1 MDTIMTSSPIFIGG
15 PDRSGTTLLYA
26 LLASHPNISM
36 ARRSNMWRFF
46 YGRYGDL
53 ATPENFERCLHDMT
67 HYHKMRHLRADPERI
82 RREFRAGAPTYGR
95 LFALL
100 HEHHAERAG
109 KPRWGDKSLHI
120 EHYTGDI
127 FAEFPD
133 ARVIQMVRDPRDR
146 YASVRK
152 RFGKDTPR
160 LGAATARWLR
170 AMRRGRL
177 NLRRYP
183 DRYRIVRYESLAS
196 RPEETLRAICD
207 FLGEEYAPVMLT
219 MRGAADYHDSGGN
232 SSFDPIEPGVI
243 STRSIGRFRS
253 VLSAGEIAF
262 IQLVC
267 GPEMAACEYPLVPV
281 DFTPGERLQFAVVT
295 LPFQLARLVGWW
307 ASAAVEMKRGEE
319 PPSPRRPSRTSATG
333 EKHEPATPLHK

>member
-1 MDTIMTSSPIFIGG
+1 MMPSPIFIGG

-26 LLASHPNISM
+26 LLATHPGISM

-46 YGRYGDL
+46 YRRYGDL
-53 ATPENFERCLHDMT
+53 GIGDNFERCLHDMT
-67 HYHKMRHLRADPERI
+67 HYHKMRHLRADPARI
-82 RREFRAGAPTYGR
+82 RREFWQGEPTYGR

-120 EHYTGDI
+120 EHYARGI
-127 FAEFPD
+127 FTEFPD

-170 AMRRGRL
+170 AIRQGQA
-177 NLRRYP
+177 NARRYP
-183 DRYRIVRYESLAS
+183 DRYRLVRYESLA
-196 RPEETLRAICD
+196 REPEQTLRDICD
-207 FLGEEYAPVMLT
+207 FLGEPYDPVMLT
-219 MRGAADYHDSGGN
+219 MRGAADYRDSGGN
-232 SSFDPIEPGVI
+232 SSFENLEPGVI
-243 STRSIGRFRS
+243 STRSIGRFAT
-253 VLSAGEIAF
+253 VLSPAEIAF

-267 GPEMAACEYPLVPV
+267 RSEMDRLGYEKAHVDFGPEEVGRYWMMTV
-281 DFTPGERLQFAVVT
+281 
-295 LPFQLARLVGWW
+295 PFQLARLAGWW
-307 ASAAVEMKRGEE
+307 VAADINMRRGEQ
-319 PPSPRRPSRTSATG
+319 PPTFRQPASPAAATG
-333 EKHEPATPLHK
+333 EIHEPATPFE

>member
-1 MDTIMTSSPIFIGG
+1 MTNSPVFIGG

-53 ATPENFERCLHDMT
+53 AEPGNFERCLHDMT
-67 HYHKMRHLRADPERI
+67 HYHKMRHLEADPDRI
-82 RREFRAGAPTYGR
+82 RREFWAGAPSYGR

-100 HEHHAERAG
+100 HEHHAERQG

-120 EHYTGDI
+120 EHYAGDI

-170 AMRRGRL
+170 AIRQGRR

-183 DRYRIVRYESLAS
+183 GRYRIVRYESLACA
-196 RPEETLRAICD
+196 PEEALRAVCD
-207 FLGEEYAPVMLT
+207 FLGEPYEPVMLM
-219 MRGAADYHDSGGN
+219 MRGAAEYRESGGN
-232 SSFDPIEPGVI
+232 SSFEAIAPGVI
-243 STRSIGRFRS
+243 STRSIGRFS
-253 VLSAGEIAF
+253 AVLSASEIAF
-262 IQLVC
+262 IQLTC
-267 GPEMAACEYPLVPV
+267 GPEMAACNYDPV
-281 DFTPGERLQFAVVT
+281 DVEFSPAGRLRFTVTT
-295 LPFQLARLVGWW
+295 LPVQSLRLVGWW
-307 ASAAVEMKRGEE
+307 ATAALEMKRGETP
-319 PPSPRRPSRTSATG
+319 PPSRRPSPNPKNGENHETTTS
-333 EKHEPATPLHK
+333 LQN

>member
-1 MDTIMTSSPIFIGG
+1 MTGSPIFIGG

-53 ATPENFERCLHDMT
+53 AAPENFERCLHDMT
-67 HYHKMRHLRADPERI
+67 HYHKMRHLRADPDRI

-100 HEHHAERAG
+100 HEHNAERVG

-120 EHYTGDI
+120 EHYAGDI

-170 AMRRGRL
+170 AIRQGRA
-177 NLRRYP
+177 NARRYP
-183 DRYRIVRYESLAS
+183 DTYRLVRYESLA
-196 RPEETLRAICD
+196 REPEQTLGDLCEFI
-207 FLGEEYAPVMLT
+207 GEPYDPVMLT

-232 SSFDPIEPGVI
+232 SSFDAIEPGVI
-243 STRSIGRFRS
+243 STRSIGRFPG
-253 VLSAGEIAF
+253 VLSASEIAF
-262 IQLVC
+262 IQLIC
-267 GPEMAACEYPLVPV
+267 GPEMTACDYHAVPV
-281 DFTPGERLQFAVVT
+281 NFAPGERLRFAALT

-307 ASAAVEMKRGEE
+307 ASAAMETRRGEE
-319 PPSPRRPSRTSATG
+319 PPALRRPSRASATG
-333 EKHEPATPLHK
+333 EKHEPTTPLHK

>member
-1 MDTIMTSSPIFIGG
+1 MTSSPIFIGG

-46 YGRYGDL
+46 YNQYGDL
-53 ATPENFERCLHDMT
+53 AAPENFERCLHDMT
-67 HYHKMRHLRADPERI
+67 HYHKMRHLGADPERI
-82 RREFRAGAPTYGR
+82 RREFQAGAPTYGR

-120 EHYTGDI
+120 EHYADGI

-170 AMRRGRL
+170 AIRQGRR

-183 DRYRIVRYESLAS
+183 DRYRIVRYESLA
-196 RPEETLRAICD
+196 RAPEETLRAVCD
-207 FLGEEYAPVMLT
+207 FLGEPYDPIMLT
-219 MRGAADYHDSGGN
+219 MRGATEYRESGGN
-232 SSFDPIEPGVI
+232 SSFESIAPGVI
-243 STRSIGRFRS
+243 STRSIGRFS
-253 VLSAGEIAF
+253 AVLSPSEVAF

-267 GPEMAACEYPLVPV
+267 GPEMTACAYEMV
-281 DFTPGERLQFAVVT
+281 DVQLSPAERLRFAVTT
-295 LPFQLARLVGWW
+295 LPAQSVRLIGWW
-307 ASAAVEMKRGEE
+307 AVAAVEMKRGETP
-319 PPSPRRPSRTSATG
+319 PPSRRPSPALVNGENHESAT
-333 EKHEPATPLHK
+333 PMQN

>member
-1 MDTIMTSSPIFIGG
+1 MTSSPIFIGG

-46 YGRYGDL
+46 YDRYGDL
-53 ATPENFERCLHDMT
+53 GAPENFERCLHDMT
-67 HYHKMRHLRADPERI
+67 HYHKMRYLGADPERI
-82 RREFRAGAPTYGR
+82 RREFRQGEPSYGR

-100 HEHHAERAG
+100 HEHNAERAG

-120 EHYTGDI
+120 EHYARGI
-127 FAEFPD
+127 FTEFPD

-170 AMRRGRL
+170 AIRQGQ
-177 NLRRYP
+177 NNARRYP

-196 RPEETLRAICD
+196 SPEATLRSICA
-207 FLGEEYAPVMLT
+207 FIGEEYSPVMLT
-219 MRGAADYHDSGGN
+219 MRGASEYRESGGN
-232 SSFDPIEPGVI
+232 SSFDKIEPGGI
-243 STRSIGRFRS
+243 STKSIGRFQN
-253 VLSAGEIAF
+253 VLSASEIAF
-262 IQLVC
+262 IQMIC
-267 GPEMAACEYPLVPV
+267 GPEMAGLAYEKVPV
-281 DFTPGERLQFAVVT
+281 SFAAGERASYWAGT
-295 LPFQLARLVGWW
+295 LPLQLARLAGWW
-307 ASAAVEMKRGEE
+307 TLAAVGTMRGEQPPPPRHHS
-319 PPSPRRPSRTSATG
+319 PPSIADG
-333 EKHEPATPLHK
+333 EQHEPATPFQK

>member
-1 MDTIMTSSPIFIGG
+1 MPSPIFIGG

-26 LLASHPNISM
+26 LLASHPHISM

-46 YGRYGDL
+46 YRRYGDL
-53 ATPENFERCLHDMT
+53 AQPDNFERCLHDMT

-82 RREFRAGAPTYGR
+82 RREFRQGEPTYGR

-100 HEHHAERAG
+100 HEHNAERAG

-120 EHYTGDI
+120 EHYAAGI

-170 AMRRGRL
+170 AIRQGQA
-177 NLRRYP
+177 NAGRYP
-183 DRYRIVRYESLAS
+183 GRYRLVRYESLA
-196 RPEETLRAICD
+196 REPEQTLGDICE
-207 FLGEEYAPVMLT
+207 FIGEPYDPLMLT

-232 SSFDPIEPGVI
+232 SSFDKLEPGVI
-243 STRSIGRFRS
+243 STRSIGRFES
-253 VLSAGEIAF
+253 VLTPSEIAF
-262 IQLVC
+262 IQMMC
-267 GPEMAACEYPLVPV
+267 AGEMAGLAYEKVPV
-281 DFTPGERLQFAVVT
+281 SFSPGERARYLMVT
-295 LPFQLARLVGWW
+295 VPMQLARFAGWW
-307 ASAAVEMKRGEE
+307 VAADINMRRGEQ
-319 PPSPRRPSRTSATG
+319 PPASRPQTTPAAATG
-333 EKHEPATPLHK
+333 ETHEPATPFQ